1 MKPVTRTAS
10 RLPKGRGARIAC
22 VLAAATALSACLLP
36 NVARS
41 AGKAPPKTAHACV
54 NIEGHTAPVRVIGFT
69 PDSKLLCTAGLDKV
83 VHVWS
88 LPQPGGDGG
97 AGQAKGVM
105 VETWGKVRTLRWPM
119 GRGPR
124 GMIYAMA
131 VHPTNGRLV
140 IGGYG
145 NLQLTGEI
153 VQLDPYL
160 GQWVDAKYKHFFATI
175 GALSYS
181 ASGSWLASIDSN
193 GRAFLWSS
201 AGGEPRELAPPSAD
215 RSLEYPRI
223 AIVGDAMVV
232 LPVHHRDVGPDQSI
246 WKLRTYDVAR
256 GAFGNLLAA
265 DHAGEV
271 TALAGSRDGRYFA
284 SADNAGNLFVWRP
297 GEMQPWKRLPA
308 GQSVVSLAFSP
319 DGRTLAAGTRLV
331 PGRAGAEIQV
341 WDVAAGALLRKRQ
354 LADDVNACAI
364 SPDGRRLAYTG
375 GEGYEV
381 FVESMAPPY
390 DVLTLPGGKRVAE
403 VAFALDGTDYDV
415 VFKSLPAS
423 LFGGDRRTF
432 SVAGLEARDG
442 APPAVPSTQ
451 FMGRWSCVSHLDDPD
466 NRDVD
471 PYSLWLY
478 LDGRHQGS
486 VRLDKQRQ
494 GHLTCQ
500 SWIPGRDG
508 QPMAVAVGTA
518 SQNGLFVYGMPRG
531 GGCEQ
536 LLYCRGHYG
545 RITSA
550 AASPDGRYL
559 VSASTD
565 GTVRYWPLRACW
577 HASPLFRRWGAALQ
591 PSASGRGLVVASID
605 DLGPLYQ
612 KGVRAGDRIDKIEW
626 NVSGSQ
632 ADQRAED
639 RSHEM
644 LRQLGRLPWDQQV
657 TFTTSRDGTQ
667 RRFNL
672 RGGWHPMLTL
682 YATDSEWIA
691 WTPAGYYACSPGGER
706 MMGWLVNPSEINQ
719 PPEFFTAEQFNRAFY
734 QPDVIRKLLRE
745 GSLEGAIAVTEG
757 IQDEQRVEAPMQ
769 IEPPKVWITAPTQRT
784 LEVRDEQITIHALAE
799 AKGDRPI
806 TAMRLQLDGRPYE
819 KKGYERGISRERLR
833 KSESWTLKLP
843 PGQHTI
849 QVVAESETSK
859 GQSEMIFLR
868 CFGPVVEP
876 TLYVLAIGISEYPGN
891 MALRYGH
898 SDAEQVVGILNERSK
913 ELFGNVHVKAVTD
926 QDATRSAVIGGF
938 QWLRDNMKQLDVG
951 VVFYSGHGV
960 QDDQGHFYLFPV
972 DGSLDDM
979 PGTCVPDAI
988 VKQYCESTV
997 GKLVFMVDACHSG
1010 GIDLTASGHSPVND
1024 LARDFSRSEY
1034 SVIMMASST
1043 GKEVSFERDD
1053 WGGGAFTKAVG
1064 EGLTGNANFA
1074 MPLADDV
1081 ILTAELDLYVYTR
1094 VSQLTEGRQTPV
1106 SSKPA
1111 IPPFALT
1118 RILTAGGQ

>member
-1 MKPVTRTAS
+1 MRPVTRTAS
-10 RLPKGRGARIAC
+10 RLPRGRGARIARA
-22 VLAAATALSACLLP
+22 LAAATALSACLLP

-54 NIEGHTAPVRVIGFT
+54 NIEGHTAPVRAIGFT

-88 LPQPGGDGG
+88 LPQPGVDGG
-97 AGQAKGVM
+97 VGRAKGVM

-181 ASGSWLASIDSN
+181 ASGSWLASIDGN

-201 AGGEPRELAPPSAD
+201 AGGEPRELAPPHAD
-215 RSLEYPRI
+215 RPLQYPRI

-232 LPVHHRDVGPDQSI
+232 LPVHDRDLGPGQSI

-256 GAFGNLLAA
+256 GAFGNVLAA
-265 DHAGEV
+265 DHHGEV
-271 TALAGSRDGRYFA
+271 TALTASRDGRYFA
-284 SADNAGNLFVWRP
+284 SADDAGNLFVWRP
-297 GEMQPWKRLPA
+297 GEVQPWKSLRA
-308 GQSVVSLAFSP
+308 GFPVVSMAFSP
-319 DGRTLAAGTRLV
+319 DGGTLAAGTRLV
-331 PGRAGAEIQV
+331 PGAAATEMQV

-364 SPDGRRLAYTG
+364 SPDGRRLAYAG

-403 VAFALDGTDYDV
+403 VAFAVDGTADYNV
-415 VFKSLPAS
+415 VFTSLPAS
-423 LFGGDRRTF
+423 LLGGERRTF
-432 SVAGLEARDG
+432 SVAGLKATDE
-442 APPAVPSTQ
+442 APPAIESSQ
-451 FMGRWSCVSHLDDPD
+451 FLGQWSYLAKLE
-466 NRDVD
+466 RD
-471 PYSLWLY
+471 PYRLWLY
-478 LDGRHQGS
+478 RGQHAQGS
-486 VRLDKQRQ
+486 VRLDKQH
-494 GHLTCQ
+494 GHLISQC
-500 SWIPGRDG
+500 WIPGPG
-508 QPMAVAVGTA
+508 GEPAAVAVGTA
-518 SQNGLFVYGMPRG
+518 VENGVFVYALPRG
-531 GGCEQ
+531 GECDQ
-536 LLYCRGHYG
+536 LLYCRGHSG
-545 RITSA
+545 RVTSV

-559 VSASTD
+559 LSGSTD

-577 HASPLFRRWGAALQ
+577 HPSPVFRRWGADLQ
-591 PSASGRGLVVASID
+591 PSASGRALVVSSID

-612 KGVRAGDRIDKIEW
+612 KGVRAGDQIDKIEW
-626 NVSGSQ
+626 NVSGNQ
-632 ADQRAED
+632 ADQRSEN
-639 RSHEM
+639 RSSEM
-644 LRQLGRLPWDQQV
+644 LRQLGQLPWDQQV
-657 TFTTSRDGTQ
+657 TFTTSRDGTEL
-667 RRFNL
+667 RFNL

-682 YATDSEWIA
+682 YAIDSEWIA

-706 MMGWLVNPSEINQ
+706 LMGWLVNPTELNQ
-719 PPEFFTAEQFNRAFY
+719 PPEFYTAEQFNRAFY

-745 GSLEGAIAVTEG
+745 GSLEGAIAMTE
-757 IQDEQRVEAPMQ
+757 DVREEDRVEAPMQ

-784 LEVRDEQITIHALAE
+784 LEVRDEQVTIHALAE
-799 AKGDRPI
+799 AKGGRPI
-806 TAMRLQLDGRPYE
+806 TAMRLQVDGRPYE

-843 PGQHTI
+843 PGEHTI
-849 QVVAESETSK
+849 QVVAESDTSK

-868 CFGPVVEP
+868 CLGPAVEP
-876 TLYVLAIGISEYPGN
+876 TLYVLAIGISEYRGN

-898 SDAEQVVGILNERSK
+898 SDAEQVVGILNDRSK
-913 ELFGNVHVKAVTD
+913 ELFGNVHVKAVTN
-926 QDATRSAVIGGF
+926 QDATKSAIIDGF

-951 VVFYSGHGV
+951 LVFYSGHGV
-960 QDDQGHFYLFPV
+960 QDDQGRFYLFPV

-1010 GIDLTASGHSPVND
+1010 GIDLTASGRAPVDD

-1118 RILTAGGQ
+1118 RILTARGQ